1 MEDVYNNKKP
11 ENEQTI
17 QQPTLEK
24 LESKEKITTGDPVDT
39 SDVLEQLKNLKDKMQ
54 NELKTDKFTANKVQ
68 DVQEEYKLENKQQD
82 FKQGENIKEEKF
94 EPVKQR

>member
-1 MEDVYNNKKP
+1 MEDVYNNQKL

-39 SDVLEQLKNLKDKMQ
+39 SDVLEQLK
-54 NELKTDKFTANKVQ
+54 KFK
-68 DVQEEYKLENKQQD
+68 
-82 FKQGENIKEEKF
+82 
-94 EPVKQR
+94 R

>member
-1 MEDVYNNKKP
+1 MEDYLLFRKQNEKQIEKYTDEESKIKTNILEDVYNNKKL

-39 SDVLEQLKNLKDKMQ
+39 SDVFRTIK
-54 NELKTDKFTANKVQ
+54 KFK
-68 DVQEEYKLENKQQD
+68 
-82 FKQGENIKEEKF
+82 
-94 EPVKQR
+94 R